1 MKNNKNSVASGLFW
15 SYGERFFTQLVALV
29 VSIILARLLSPE
41 NYGVISI
48 VMIFISFCDAIV
60 AGGFGNAIVQKK
72 DADELDVNTM
82 FCCSMAV
89 SLLLYGVLY
98 WGAPAIA
105 DFYQTDSIC
114 PILRVLGLKLL
125 ISGMNNIQT
134 AWIQKQM
141 LFRKFFIASSFGTV
155 LSAVA
160 GIGLA
165 CFGMGPWALVAQYLT
180 NSFVDTIILQFTN
193 DWHPKLQFSYA
204 RAKALLSYG
213 TKVLLTTI
221 VFTVESHLRSLIIGK
236 KFGSAD
242 LAYYDQGKRF
252 PTLLVSD
259 IYSSLSTVIFPV
271 LSQSQD
277 NLEQLKQLFR
287 KTIRIGIYLLSPL
300 LIGLIA
306 VADSFIGAISSEKWM
321 PCVPYL
327 RILTLIYLPR
337 PFSSTCQQSIL
348 SVGRS
353 DVYLKIISTTTVVSL
368 LTLVYAVFSL
378 ESVLWIALGRLFA
391 EGVNMCLF
399 SRYARKLFDY
409 RIKDQLR
416 DVLPGCLLAGVMG
429 VLTYSIPILSN
440 SYWLTLILQILFGA
454 TFYILASWLLQI
466 DSFVYLIR
474 MLCEKFPGNA
484 VTVSLGKLIR
494 TKK

>member
-1 MKNNKNSVASGLFW
+1 
-15 SYGERFFTQLVALV
+15 
-29 VSIILARLLSPE
+29 
-41 NYGVISI
+41 
-48 VMIFISFCDAIV
+48 
-60 AGGFGNAIVQKK
+60 
-72 DADELDVNTM
+72 
-82 FCCSMAV
+82 
-89 SLLLYGVLY
+89 
-98 WGAPAIA
+98 
-105 DFYQTDSIC
+105 
-114 PILRVLGLKLL
+114 
-125 ISGMNNIQT
+125 
-134 AWIQKQM
+134 
-141 LFRKFFIASSFGTV
+141 
-155 LSAVA
+155 
-160 GIGLA
+160 
-165 CFGMGPWALVAQYLT
+165 
-180 NSFVDTIILQFTN
+180 
-193 DWHPKLQFSYA
+193 
-204 RAKALLSYG
+204 
-213 TKVLLTTI
+213 
-221 VFTVESHLRSLIIGK
+221 
-236 KFGSAD
+236 
-242 LAYYDQGKRF
+242 
-252 PTLLVSD
+252 
-259 IYSSLSTVIFPV
+259 
-271 LSQSQD
+271 
-277 NLEQLKQLFR
+277 
-287 KTIRIGIYLLSPL
+287 
-300 LIGLIA
+300 
-306 VADSFIGAISSEKWM
+306 M

-416 DVLPGCLLAGVMG
+416 DILPGCLLAGVMG

-440 SYWLTLILQILFGA
+440 SYWLTLVLQILFGA

-494 TKK
+494 TEKP